1 MKQAVFKINK
11 NSTNNEKYLSVKNN
25 NSNNSNSN
33 SNSNNININ
42 NSNSNSNNSSNSNS
56 NNSNS
61 NSIYSQK
68 PRKIVENIY
77 YFKR

>member
-33 SNSNNININ
+33 SNS
-42 NSNSNSNNSSNSNS
+42 
-56 NNSNS
+56 
-61 NSIYSQK
+61 IYSQK